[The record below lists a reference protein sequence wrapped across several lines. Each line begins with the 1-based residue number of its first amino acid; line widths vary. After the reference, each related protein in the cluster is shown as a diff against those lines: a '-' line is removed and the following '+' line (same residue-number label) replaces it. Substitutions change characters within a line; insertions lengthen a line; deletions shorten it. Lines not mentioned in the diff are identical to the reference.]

1 MKKSWPRVIRDPVHN
16 LINFDGGEI
25 DQLLFDLIS
34 SREFQRLRRI
44 KQLGLS
50 EMVFPGAN
58 HSRFAHSI
66 GVMHIARHMLDGL
79 ERTKVLQITEKQRVA
94 VLAAALLHDIG
105 HGPFSHAFEKVTN
118 DNHEARTIEIIV
130 DPSTEVNK
138 ILTRFDKELPDKL
151 RIFFEKD
158 LPDEFR
164 EKAGIPHMLTN
175 IISSQLDADRADY
188 LLRDS
193 YTTGTQ
199 YGNFDLNWLLLQQ
212 KADHKKDRLCV
223 GKKASIAAESYV
235 LARFHMYQVVYYHK
249 TTRAAEVMLKLL
261 FNRYVSLLKGEGGKK
276 YSDDIAP
283 GAPSIVL
290 KAFSGENISLQD
302 YLSLDDSTIT
312 EFFKSCTKSSDI
324 ILSQLGDGILN
335 RNLYKGIDLTGVPG
349 NELANFV
356 SMVRQALKEKGV
368 DDQYYFVEDS
378 AADTP
383 YKPYDPDDE
392 YPATEIYLETE
403 DGGSKEIS
411 KTREVLKELKNRYTL
426 LRYFF
431 PEHLRGTIEEI
442 RNKTLLKGAK

>member
-1 MKKSWPRVIRDPVHN
+1 MKALTPVI
-16 LINFDGGEI
+16 
-25 DQLLFDLIS
+25 
-34 SREFQRLRRI
+34 
-44 KQLGLS
+44 
-50 EMVFPGAN
+50 GADWN
-58 HSRFAHSI
+58 
-66 GVMHIARHMLDGL
+66 IARHMLDGL

-94 VLAAALLHDIG
+94 VLAAALLHDI
-105 HGPFSHAFEKVTN
+105 
-118 DNHEARTIEIIV
+118 
-130 DPSTEVNK
+130 
-138 ILTRFDKELPDKL
+138 
-151 RIFFEKD
+151 
-158 LPDEFR
+158 
-164 EKAGIPHMLTN
+164 
-175 IISSQLDADRADY
+175 
-188 LLRDS
+188 
-193 YTTGTQ
+193 
-199 YGNFDLNWLLLQQ
+199 
-212 KADHKKDRLCV
+212 
-223 GKKASIAAESYV
+223 
-235 LARFHMYQVVYYHK
+235 
-249 TTRAAEVMLKLL
+249 
-261 FNRYVSLLKGEGGKK
+261 
-276 YSDDIAP
+276 AP

-312 EFFKSCTKSSDI
+312 ELFKSCTKSSDI

-431 PEHLRGTIEEI
+431 PEHLRGAIEEI